1 MSFHMEHISKS
12 FGEVLALDD
21 ISFSTSEG
29 ELFGLI
35 GPDGAGK
42 STLFRILVTL
52 LLADKGEARVDGLD
66 VQKEYR
72 KIRQILG
79 YMAGRFSLY
88 QDLSVKENLQF
99 YATVFGTT
107 IEKNYDLIKDVY
119 AQIEP
124 FADRLAG
131 RLSGGMKQKLALSCA
146 LIHRPRVLVLDEPTT
161 GVDAVSRKEFWDLL
175 KKIQQEGITILVST
189 PYMDEAAMCDRVGLL
204 QNGKLLAVSD
214 PVKLTLREGT
224 RMFTFSSSG
233 PIYPYLDRI
242 RDRVAHSSAWLFGDE
257 IHVLAGRGS
266 NMEQLGQEIRQ
277 WDVPGLEWNETVPG
291 VEDYF
296 MQLMAEEQAED
307 RTEFR
312 G

>member
-1 MSFHMEHISKS
+1 MSFQVNQIYKS
-12 FGEVLALDD
+12 FGAVQALND
-21 ISFSTSEG
+21 ISFSTSKG

-52 LLADKGEARVDGLD
+52 MLSDRGEASVEGLD
-66 VQKEYR
+66 VRQDYR
-72 KIRQILG
+72 KIRQIIG

-107 IEKNYDLIKDVY
+107 ITQNYDLIKDVY
-119 AQIEP
+119 AHIEP
-124 FADRLAG
+124 FEDRLAG

-146 LIHRPRVLVLDEPTT
+146 LIHRPKVLLLDEPTT

-204 QNGKLLAVSD
+204 QNGKMLAVSD
-214 PVKLTLREGT
+214 PGKLTLLDGT
-224 RMFTFSSSG
+224 RLFTFRSSG
-233 PIYPYLDRI
+233 PVYKYLGRI
-242 RDRVAHSSAWLFGDE
+242 RKLAADASAWLFGDE
-257 IHVLAGRGS
+257 IHVVTGPDS
-266 NMEQLGQEIRQ
+266 NVDQLEAEMQGWNI
-277 WDVPGLEWNETVPG
+277 PGLVWKETTPG

-296 MQLMAEEQAED
+296 MQLMVKEQEND
-307 RTEFR
+307 
-312 G
+312 